1 MLHTSNLLQKL
12 EACSWIECE
21 YIVSSSAQV
30 GGWIAGCESKQKNN
44 NQKTP
49 KLYVHHCVVQSRTYS
64 WEFFFELSV
73 PPTQCCCSPA
83 PALTPRPALAHA
95 PPLAPVLVLP
105 MGRLLAPACA
115 LLITALC
122 VSYLGTVCLLSRTSA
137 LLLRDLCV
145 CYSKPKKF
153 LLGSRRKSHCLRFSN
168 PGRLFLNP
176 LNPTPGFGESGQN
189 ICHFQSF

>member
-1 MLHTSNLLQKL
+1 MDRMRVHRFLKRTSRWVDRWLR
-12 EACSWIECE
+12 
-21 YIVSSSAQV
+21 
-30 GGWIAGCESKQKNN
+30 KQTKNN

-122 VSYLGTVCLLSRTSA
+122 VSYLGTVCLLSRTSV

-153 LLGSRRKSHCLRFSN
+153 LLGSRRKSQCLRFSN